1 MNRSFTRGSVSIMFA
16 TAITVLF
23 MLVLF
28 SAGCGGGP
36 EWKALNDKV
45 IAEQDVTIRT
55 RDDIP
60 ETGVVPNLEP
70 GTIYKKNDLPAVE
83 IAPGVIGKMYWG
95 KGVMVN
101 WMKLEPNA
109 KIPREKLPSERIM
122 VVWSGTVDQ
131 LINGSLVTM
140 KEYITKTNWTA
151 TPHKD
156 FLFLEKGAD
165 NEVIAGAD
173 GAEILEIYW
182 PVRADYIEKAGGV
195 VPTALA
201 NESYASTYNFEPN
214 VVYNFYD
221 VQFTNFGEERT
232 ANSRM
237 IWGEG
242 AQCSFLS
249 VDPGR
254 VSAYHGHPEEQLM
267 IVLGG
272 YIDETVMDSTT
283 RMEPGDIAFLPGGM
297 VHRGVYGT
305 QGCDILD
312 VFWPPRP
319 DFIEKTESRLEQY
332 HAIIPED
339 AEVELVHNGEVDEP
353 FLNFTEGPVWYN
365 GTLYYSNMWFA
376 ADWSAGS
383 PEKSNMIRVEKDG
396 THKIINKNM
405 QTNGLMKLGNGNMAV
420 CDMYGH
426 RLIEMNKNAKL
437 VRTLASKWNGVALDG
452 PNDIA
457 IDAKGGIYIT
467 DPQFTPGLEK
477 TQPGKA
483 VYYRKPDGEV
493 ILVVKHGEMGQ
504 PNGILLSPDGKT
516 CYISNTRNMPY
527 GNWTA
532 AYDVNDDG
540 TLSNGREF
548 AKVHLTPGAR
558 IAETVTSGADGM
570 TIDVH
575 GNIYI
580 ATNMGLQI
588 FAPSGDYIGTVNVP
602 IRPVSAVFGGDDNQ
616 TIFMTCATRIY
627 KIRTNVK
634 GLDYPLK

>member
-1 MNRSFTRGSVSIMFA
+1 MSRSFSRGSVSIMFA
-16 TAITVLF
+16 TAITALF
-23 MLVLF
+23 ILVLF

-45 IAEQDVTIRT
+45 IAEQDVTVRT
-55 RDDIP
+55 RGDIP
-60 ETGVVPNLEP
+60 ETDVVPNLDP
-70 GTIYKKNDLPAVE
+70 GTIYKKADLPAVE
-83 IAPGVIGKMYWG
+83 IAPGVTGKMYWG

-122 VVWSGTVDQ
+122 VVWSGSVDQ
-131 LINGSLVTM
+131 LVNGGFLTM

-195 VPTALA
+195 VPSSQVD
-201 NESYASTYNFEPN
+201 ESYASTYNFEPN
-214 VVYNFYD
+214 IVYNFYD
-221 VQFTNFGEERT
+221 VQFTNFSEERT

-254 VSAYHGHPEEQLM
+254 VSPYHNHPEEQLM

-272 YIDETVMDSTT
+272 YIDETVMDTTT
-283 RMEPGDIAFLPGGM
+283 RMEPGDIAYLPGDM

-319 DFIEKTESRLEQY
+319 DFIEKTENRLKQY
-332 HAIIPED
+332 HAIISED

-353 FLNFTEGPVWYN
+353 FLNFTEGPVWFD

-383 PEKSNMIRVEKDG
+383 PEKSNMIRIEKDG
-396 THKIINKNM
+396 THKIINRNM
-405 QTNGLMKLGNGNMAV
+405 QTNGLMALGNGNLAV
-420 CDMYGH
+420 CDMFGH

-452 PNDIA
+452 PNDIV

-516 CYISNTRNMPY
+516 CYIANTRNMPY
-527 GNWTA
+527 GNWVA

-540 TLSNGREF
+540 TLSNGRKF
-548 AKVHLTPGAR
+548 AKLHMMPADR
-558 IAETVTSGADGM
+558 YSESVTSGADGM
-570 TIDVH
+570 TIDVE

-580 ATNMGLQI
+580 ASNMGLQI
-588 FAPSGDYIGTVNVP
+588 FAPNGDYIGLVNVP
-602 IRPVSAVFGGDDNQ
+602 IRPVSAVFGGEDMQ
-616 TIFMTCATRIY
+616 TIYMTCATRIY

-634 GLDYPLK
+634 GLEYPLK

>member
-1 MNRSFTRGSVSIMFA
+1 MNRSFPRGRVSIMFA
-16 TAITVLF
+16 TALTALF
-23 MLVLF
+23 ILVLF

-45 IAEQDVTIRT
+45 IAEQDVTVRT

-60 ETGVVPNLEP
+60 ETGVVPNLDP
-70 GTIYKKNDLPAVE
+70 GTIYKKSGLPDVE

-122 VVWSGTVDQ
+122 VVWSGSVDQ
-131 LINGSLVTM
+131 LIGGNFVTM
-140 KEYITKTNWTA
+140 REYITKTNWTA

-165 NEVIAGAD
+165 NEVIAGVD

-195 VPTALA
+195 VPSSQAV
-201 NESYASTYNFEPN
+201 ESYASTYNFEPN

-221 VQFTNFGEERT
+221 VQFTNFSEERT

-254 VSAYHGHPEEQLM
+254 VSPYHNHPEEQLM

-272 YIDETVMDSTT
+272 YIDETVMDTTT
-283 RMEPGDIAFLPGGM
+283 RMEPGDIAYLPGDM

-319 DFIEKTESRLEQY
+319 DFIEKTASRLEQY

-353 FLNFTEGPVWYN
+353 FLNFTEGPVWFD
-365 GTLYYSNMWFA
+365 GKLYYSNMWFA
-376 ADWSAGS
+376 ADWSSGS
-383 PEKSNMIRVEKDG
+383 PEKSNMIRVEDNG

-405 QTNGLMKLGNGNMAV
+405 QTNGLMALGNGNLAV
-420 CDMYGH
+420 CDMFGH
-426 RLIEMNKNAKL
+426 RLIEMTKDAKL

-452 PNDIA
+452 PNDIV

-516 CYISNTRNMPY
+516 CYIDNTRNMPY
-527 GNWTA
+527 GNWVA
-532 AYDVNDDG
+532 AFDVNDDG
-540 TLSNGREF
+540 TLSNGRKF
-548 AKVHLTPGAR
+548 AKLHMMPADR
-558 IAETVTSGADGM
+558 YAETVTSGADGM
-570 TIDVH
+570 TIDVN
-575 GNIYI
+575 GNIYV
-580 ATNMGLQI
+580 ASNMGLQI
-588 FAPSGDYIGTVNVP
+588 FAPNGDYIGLVNVP

-616 TIFMTCATRIY
+616 TIYMTCATHIY

-634 GLDYPLK
+634 GLEYPLK